1 MVGDSAAM
9 QRVRELVGKAARSS
23 ATVLLRGE
31 SGTGKEV
38 AARSIHDQSPRSE
51 GPFVKL
57 QCSALPDTL
66 LESELFGYERGAFTG
81 AAARKEGRLEL
92 AAGGT
97 LFLDE
102 IGDITP
108 ATQVKLLGVL
118 QDRAFERLG
127 STERICID
135 VRIIAAT
142 HRDLD
147 AMVKEGSFRAD
158 LFYRLSVVPLWLPPL
173 RTRREDI
180 PLLARHFCESFAAAN
195 GRGSLTLSDEAI
207 RELRRQRW
215 AGNVRELENFV
226 ERLVVLAEGDTIS
239 ADDVHRELATGT
251 PAFLTQPTQTNAS
264 AAAASAAPADGLLGR
279 ERRAAERRA
288 ILLALERAG
297 GNRTEAAHAL
307 GVSRRTLYNLLEDH
321 GVS

>member
-1 MVGDSAAM
+1 M
-9 QRVRELVGKAARSS
+9 QRVRELVEKASRST

-38 AARSIHDQSPRSE
+38 AARRIHELSPRRE

-66 LESELFGYERGAFTG
+66 LESELFGYEKGAFTG

-92 AAGGT
+92 ASGGT

-127 STERICID
+127 STERIRID
-135 VRIIAAT
+135 VRVIVAT

-147 AMVKEGSFRAD
+147 AMVKQGEFRAD

-180 PLLARHFCESFAAAN
+180 PLLARHFCTAFAAAS
-195 GRGSLTLSDEAI
+195 GHADLTLSDEAI

-215 AGNVRELENFV
+215 TGNVRELENFV
-226 ERLVVLAEGDTIS
+226 ERLVVLAEGDKIA
-239 ADDVHRELATGT
+239 ADDVLRELAGGT
-251 PAFLTQPTQTNAS
+251 PAFVTQATHTNGAS
-264 AAAASAAPADGLLGR
+264 PAAPLPGGLLGR

-288 ILLALERAG
+288 LVLALERAQ

-321 GVS
+321 GVV